1 MTPTPSAARPADSR
15 LLLLSGAALRRLVA
29 PADTVAALR
38 AAYRA
43 LADNPGDQGRSLGF
57 TVERGS
63 IHVKAGLLPGSRAV
77 FAAKVNVN
85 LPGNEAR
92 TRLPT
97 IQGVVVLADAT
108 DGRPLA
114 ILESMTLTALRTA
127 AAAALAATYGA
138 RPDARRL
145 AIIGCGAQA
154 RDQLAAF
161 AAAFRLETVA
171 VFDLDAAK
179 AASFARAAGSGLRCT
194 TAPSVAAAVAGADLV
209 VTCTTAKAPVL
220 TADMDLAGAFVAA
233 VGADN
238 LAKQEIDPALMAR
251 ARVLVDDLDACAAG
265 GDLFHALAAGT
276 MTRDAI
282 AADLAELAAGRKAGR
297 ARADELVIFDST
309 GSGVQDVALAEAAYR
324 AALRSGAGAGFDLAD
339 G

>member
-1 MTPTPSAARPADSR
+1 MNPPVSR
-15 LLLLSGAALRRLVA
+15 LLMLSGAALRRLVT
-29 PADTVAALR
+29 PADAVAALR
-38 AAYRA
+38 AVYRA
-43 LADNPGDQGRSLGF
+43 LADHRGDQGRSLGF
-57 TVERGS
+57 AVALGS
-63 IHVKAGLLPGSRAV
+63 IHVKAGLMPGTRAA

-92 TRLPT
+92 TGRPT
-97 IQGVVVLADAT
+97 IQGVVVLADTA

-114 ILESMTLTALRTA
+114 VVDSITLTSLRTA
-127 AAAALAATYGA
+127 ATAALAATFGA
-138 RPDARRL
+138 RADSRRL
-145 AIIGCGAQA
+145 AIIGAGAQA

-161 AAAFRLETVA
+161 AAAFRLESVA
-171 VFDLDAAK
+171 VFDLDDAK
-179 AASFARAAGSGLRCT
+179 AAAFARAAGAGASYRCGA
-194 TAPSVAAAVAGADLV
+194 APSIAAALDGADLV
-209 VTCTTAKAPVL
+209 VTCTTAAKPVL
-220 TADMDLAGAFVAA
+220 TADMALNGAFVAA

-238 LAKQEIDPALMAR
+238 PAKQEIDPALMAR

-276 MTRDAI
+276 MTRDAVH
-282 AADLAELAAGRKAGR
+282 ADLADLAAGRKTGR

-324 AALRSGAGAGFDLAD
+324 AARGREDVAAFDLAQ